1 MGVQPG
7 SKWVEGPTPCD
18 WSPVSGGT
26 WGTEAGIQVE
36 TPGRAE
42 GSVLQLDPCG
52 KHPRASPPSLVR
64 TEVKEVAQEQK

>member
-42 GSVLQLDPCG
+42 GSVLQLT
-52 KHPRASPPSLVR
+52 LVANIPGLLLQ
-64 TEVKEVAQEQK
+64 VW